1 MYVLCGG
8 HFYSGAHMRML
19 RSLNGAKELAKRAAM
34 NKNVKPFV
42 ENIAEATTACLIT
55 MVQGN
60 VLALGLSH
68 WLIASQTGVAAG
80 SITAATILLL
90 KTDKRW
96 MISLLLGV
104 ITATVDYFM
113 HPGMFGTVATEAI
126 VTGVGAAFLSYAVS
140 TIITRYR
147 GRTSTI
153 D

>member
-1 MYVLCGG
+1 
-8 HFYSGAHMRML
+8 
-19 RSLNGAKELAKRAAM
+19 M

-68 WLIASQTGVAAG
+68 WLVASQTGIAAG
-80 SITAATILLL
+80 SITAATILLS

-104 ITATVDYFM
+104 ITATVDYFI

-126 VTGVGAAFLSYAVS
+126 VTGVGAAILSYAVS
-140 TIITRYR
+140 TFISRYR
-147 GRTSTI
+147 GRTSAI